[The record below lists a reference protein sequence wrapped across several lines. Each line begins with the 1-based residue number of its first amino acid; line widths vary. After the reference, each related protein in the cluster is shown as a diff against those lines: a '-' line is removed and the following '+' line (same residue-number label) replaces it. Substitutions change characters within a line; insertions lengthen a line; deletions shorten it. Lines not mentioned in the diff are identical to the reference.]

1 MKRYVISLLFALGL
15 LLPSQAVVR
24 TTIVKDSQ
32 NHTVCIYELNDTV
45 INGQAG
51 VDTLSITTLPD
62 GTQSVTASHFK
73 DDDGWSVHQAEV
85 ALFGTFCVF
94 LGPVLIIFLVFFF
107 RYKSR
112 KAAYRVAEQAIAA
125 GRPLPDEFLRKV
137 KQKPVSNSLSQGINS
152 ICIGIG
158 LFIFLWALT
167 NEFGLGCIGLLIMF
181 MGFGKV
187 IIYYLQQDSPQ
198 QPKEQTAPTTE
209 SDNTL
214 NNNE

>member
-85 ALFGTFCVF
+85 ALFGIFCVF
-94 LGPVLIIFLVFFF
+94 LGPVLIIFLIYLWRVLPKVHFFF
-107 RYKSR
+107 
-112 KAAYRVAEQAIAA
+112 
-125 GRPLPDEFLRKV
+125 
-137 KQKPVSNSLSQGINS
+137 
-152 ICIGIG
+152 
-158 LFIFLWALT
+158 
-167 NEFGLGCIGLLIMF
+167 
-181 MGFGKV
+181 
-187 IIYYLQQDSPQ
+187 SP
-198 QPKEQTAPTTE
+198 EI
-209 SDNTL
+209 
-214 NNNE
+214 